1 MRDPSLD
8 DTTWR
13 AIRAS
18 REDVRELRA
27 HLGGALDRISALER
41 ATPEARR
48 LQVEADLAA
57 ADLAE
62 SGYDWPGTERDPQC
76 GPPGETAV
84 HHGLA
89 CRHGHHEG
97 AAGGCTDP
105 SCNCG
110 CHEEMEP
117 DDPPEPEPCD
127 PGPEV
132 DDQRGMSE
140 CRYILPEDHGRSG
153 GAS

>member
-13 AIRAS
+13 AIRAL

-62 SGYDWPGTERDPQC
+62 SGYDWPGAER
-76 GPPGETAV
+76 
-84 HHGLA
+84 
-89 CRHGHHEG
+89 
-97 AAGGCTDP
+97 
-105 SCNCG
+105 
-110 CHEEMEP
+110 
-117 DDPPEPEPCD
+117 
-127 PGPEV
+127 
-132 DDQRGMSE
+132 
-140 CRYILPEDHGRSG
+140 